1 MARQN
6 RSRMVNVPAEFVPL
20 LEKELDE
27 KGYFSQIQLTG
38 EILAEHYRQRGEYP
52 PKPEPPKPT
61 KKLVAEEVKVK

>member
-1 MARQN
+1 MPGQN
-6 RSRMVNVPAEFVPL
+6 RSKLVNVPAEFIPL

-52 PKPEPPKPT
+52 PKPKSPK
-61 KKLVAEEVKVK
+61 KSKEDIFQ